1 MTAPALPLAPTGQVP
16 HMALEADCHDAVA
29 RTVSTGS
36 IVRRLPAALR
46 QALVLGWRTD
56 RPAALLL
63 LTAQAVTAA
72 LTVTAL
78 GATTRLLSA
87 LFAVGGLGAA
97 LAANVWPPALLGAAT
112 GGRYLAD
119 AAAQGA
125 AARLAPKVVREA
137 DLQVIA
143 AATRAE
149 LIAYEDPAFSNAYE
163 AAADSTDRARDL
175 IIDAQRLTAA
185 AARLA
190 AGAAFIAYLHAAL
203 LPLLLVSSLPAAWG
217 AVRAARVEHA
227 AHHRTLADA
236 RLRGVFRGYTT
247 DRNTAD
253 EVRANGMGPYLT
265 EQYRT
270 VSARLEAEQLA
281 GARRAL
287 LARGAGDTLTAAATL
302 ATWVVLLWLAT
313 TGRTDPAAVGAA
325 ALALRT
331 ASAASAGLLAAGAGL
346 FRTCLALDDWVTFL
360 RIAAAWANRRGAAR
374 ITAAPAAIT
383 ATNVQFTYPGTG
395 RPALDGIDL
404 TVHRGEMVALIG
416 ENGSGKTTLAKVLTG
431 LYLPTA
437 GTVTWDGQ
445 DLAGV
450 TPDTVFG
457 QLAVVP
463 QDYTRWPLAA
473 RENITLGQAMST
485 GDAAVLAAAEAAG
498 ADEVLARLPHG
509 LDTSLARSWWGGHDL
524 SGGQWQR
531 LAVARAFHRD
541 APVLV
546 LDEPTAAMDARA
558 ERRVFDRL
566 KSLAAGRTTV
576 FVTHRLS
583 NARAADLIVV
593 LQDGQ
598 VVQVGSWNELSTN
611 PGLFHDL
618 LKLQE
623 EC

>member
-1 MTAPALPLAPTGQVP
+1 MTAPVLPLAPTGQVP
-16 HMALEADCHDAVA
+16 HMALEADRHDAVA
-29 RTVSTGS
+29 RAVSTGS
-36 IVRRLPAALR
+36 IARRLPAALR

-56 RPAALLL
+56 RPTVVLL

-72 LTVTAL
+72 LTVAAL
-78 GATTRLLSA
+78 GATTRLLAA
-87 LFAVGGLGAA
+87 LFATGGLRAA
-97 LAANVWPPALLGAAT
+97 LAANVWPLALLGAVVV
-112 GGRYLAD
+112 GRYLAD
-119 AAAQGA
+119 AVAQAA
-125 AARLAPKVVREA
+125 AARLAPRVVREA

-149 LIAYEDPAFSNAYE
+149 LIAYEDPAFATAYE
-163 AAADSTDRARDL
+163 AATDGTERTRDL
-175 IIDAQRLTAA
+175 ITDAQHLTAA

-190 AGAAFIAYLHAAL
+190 AGAAFLAYLHAAL
-203 LPLLLVSSLPAAWG
+203 LPLLLAAALPAAWG
-217 AVRAARVEHA
+217 AVRAARIEHA
-227 AHHRTLADA
+227 AHHRALADA
-236 RLRGVFRGYTT
+236 RLRGVLRGYTT
-247 DRNTAD
+247 ERTTAD

-287 LARGAGDTLTAAATL
+287 LAKGAGDTITAAAAP
-302 ATWVVLLWLAT
+302 ATWAVLLWLAT
-313 TGRTDPAAVGAA
+313 TGRTDPAAAGAA

-346 FRTCLALDDWVTFL
+346 FRTCLALDDWTNFL
-360 RIAAAWANRRGAAR
+360 RVADSWANRRGTAR
-374 ITAAPAAIT
+374 ITAAPATIT
-383 ATNVQFTYPGTG
+383 ATNVQFTYPGTD
-395 RPALDGIDL
+395 RPALDGINL
-404 TVHRGEMVALIG
+404 TLRRGEMVALIG
-416 ENGSGKTTLAKVLTG
+416 ENGSGKTTLAKLLTG

-437 GTVTWDGQ
+437 GTVAWDGQ
-445 DLAGV
+445 DLAGA
-450 TPDTVFG
+450 TPESLFG

-463 QDYTRWPLAA
+463 QDYTRWPLAV
-473 RENITLGQAMST
+473 RENITLGQAST
-485 GDAAVLAAAEAAG
+485 DAKVLAAAEAAG
-498 ADEVLARLPHG
+498 ADEVVARLPHG
-509 LDTSLARSWWGGHDL
+509 LDASLARSWWGGHDL

-566 KSLAAGRTTV
+566 RSLAASRTTV

-593 LQDGQ
+593 LQHGR
-598 VVQVGSWNELSTN
+598 VVQTGSWSELSTS

-623 EC
+623 GH